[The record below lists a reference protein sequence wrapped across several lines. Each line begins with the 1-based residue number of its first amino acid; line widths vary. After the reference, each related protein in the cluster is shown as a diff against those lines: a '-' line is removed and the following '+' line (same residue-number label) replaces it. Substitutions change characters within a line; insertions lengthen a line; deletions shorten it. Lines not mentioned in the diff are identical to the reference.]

1 VAAVVA
7 WAWLRAR
14 DPGLVTV
21 RRAAR
26 VAIVACVGFYAC
38 RYGLGNPVLAT
49 YALFGTVAL
58 GALSQLPGTAAQR
71 ARTLLAVLPAGAVL
85 VTAGT
90 LLSITNWTAAAG
102 MFVLGFLVTYAGVG
116 GPRLVGLVNG
126 MQLLY
131 ILPCFPPYDPHSL
144 GYRLAGLALAVL
156 LLVVAELTLWPER
169 PPVPYQ
175 HRLAHAVRALAD
187 CLGGLADAVDGDS
200 RARERLAAQLTD
212 AAEAAEAIR
221 PSRLP
226 PIQRPASAGRRDRA
240 LSQAGGAARLA
251 LGRTVDLFFEDG
263 PQPLGAG
270 DVATQLRQA
279 AASARAAAAA
289 LDGTGSAPDL
299 DPIADALAG
308 FRAAR
313 LRMVPDAV
321 HPDRLRLGALALVV
335 ADGVKVVVTAVR
347 VATGAPIHPDPTP
360 PGAQP
365 GPFWYAYR
373 PTATLWWHRF
383 RENLTPRSVYF
394 QGALRLALALAAARL
409 LAGLLD
415 LSHGFWVLL
424 ATLTLLRTSAADTR
438 SALRPALVGTV
449 AGAVLAG
456 GLLVVVADPQVYVI
470 ALPLAML
477 IGFAAGPL
485 LGPGWAQAL
494 FTVVIAMVFAQVA
507 APDWRLAEARVLDV
521 AVGAGV
527 GLLIGLFAWP
537 RGGAGELHRATA
549 NFLAASAAVVRETVA
564 VLTEATPPG
573 PALPVA
579 REQGRLAEASYAL
592 YQSERHDPRTVAVD
606 WQATLVAGHH
616 VVRGAE
622 ALLRSCPTG
631 RMLTCRRPLTAAAAT
646 VAGGYEELAARLRH
660 GGRTAIAVPRLRP
673 EAWPDDLGT
682 DLYHLADIRVWL
694 AGLADDLA
702 PPDPTV
708 HCGRTAGGTGVR
720 RVSQRRAS
728 TLSAADPRRGRRDPR
743 PRASRL
749 PRRSRHP
756 RRPRRRAQ
764 PSRPPG
770 PRRTPRRR
778 RSAGR
783 PADPPRSRAGSTRPR
798 RRRPRRTDRRPAPPR
813 PGAAPATRRH
823 AAPRRSY
830 RSGSHRPSGP
840 TAPRRHRE
848 DRPRRRRRACRKRR
862 AHPRPRSSPIPRCP
876 RRYCPGGRCC
886 PCGLR
891 YGPAPP
897 SGGAGLTG
905 AQLVP
910 AADQARTSPVRTG
923 DAGRSRRGR
932 FVALSVLRAAGPGP
946 ALFSAKTYSR

>member
-1 VAAVVA
+1 MAAVVA

-270 DVATQLRQA
+270 DVATLLRQA

-507 APDWRLAEARVLDV
+507 PPDWRLAEARLLDV

-579 REQGRLAEASYAL
+579 RQQSLLAEASYAL

-702 PPDPTV
+702 HLTQPSTAD
-708 HCGRTAGGTGVR
+708 AGGR
-720 RVSQRRAS
+720 Y
-728 TLSAADPRRGRRDPR
+728 
-743 PRASRL
+743 
-749 PRRSRHP
+749 
-756 RRPRRRAQ
+756 
-764 PSRPPG
+764 
-770 PRRTPRRR
+770 R
-778 RSAGR
+778 RSAGESAPGLHAQRSGPSPWPSGSSTTCIAASSALAPPASTPASRATESASRSAPNPSSSAISR
-783 PADPPRSRAGSTRPR
+783 PARGS
-798 RRRPRRTDRRPAPPR
+798 
-813 PGAAPATRRH
+813 
-823 AAPRRSY
+823 
-830 RSGSHRPSGP
+830 
-840 TAPRRHRE
+840 
-848 DRPRRRRRACRKRR
+848 
-862 AHPRPRSSPIPRCP
+862 SS
-876 RRYCPGGRCC
+876 
-886 PCGLR
+886 
-891 YGPAPP
+891 
-897 SGGAGLTG
+897 
-905 AQLVP
+905 
-910 AADQARTSPVRTG
+910 
-923 DAGRSRRGR
+923 
-932 FVALSVLRAAGPGP
+932 
-946 ALFSAKTYSR
+946 